1 MNGMQLYQSHDMVKG
16 EEIILKYAQKGE
28 TAKKKNYK
36 KHEIIKNICIQ
47 AKFTWCLQ
55 FKCPI

>member
-28 TAKKKNYK
+28 TAKKKT
-36 KHEIIKNICIQ
+36 IIKNM
-47 AKFTWCLQ
+47 KFHMHSGQIYLVS
-55 FKCPI
+55 PV